1 MQDVAAEAGMSPGNL
16 YRYFPS
22 KDALVAGLCER
33 DRARPEPGIHRAAAT
48 PAAISSLP
56 SVPLA
61 SSTSKTANAG
71 KARLC
76 LEIWAE
82 ATRNPAIAALQA
94 DFDRTLEEQLAAA
107 FERAKAAG
115 RVNPAVNARAVASI
129 VGKLG
134 DGLFVRRAVAAD
146 FDPDREVGEV
156 FAVIEALLEG
166 TIVFPAAADGQE
178 RQHDVEPH
186 YSPCCLSLPRALW
199 IGSGCSAHR
208 RRRGRIRRAPA
219 GPPSRRPASR
229 LPCCRC
235 ARKCMCKTV
244 TLSGRT
250 EADNR
255 ASAVARTT
263 GSIVSLKVRRGSQ
276 VKQGDVLAVLSDEAR
291 EAQVAE
297 AAAMVAQAPDRPRHQ
312 ARS

>member
-1 MQDVAAEAGMSPGNL
+1 MQEIKSKIGDVSVADRRAQILDAAERSFCRSGFHRATMQDVAAEAGMSPGNL

-33 DRARPEPGIHRAAAT
+33 DRLGLSQEFTALGAAGGDFLAAFRA
-48 PAAISSLP
+48 LG
-56 SVPLA
+56 
-61 SSTSKTANAG
+61 KKHFEDANAG

-107 FERAKAAG
+107 FRARQGG
-115 RVNPAVNARAVASI
+115 RARSIPRSTRRAVASI

-166 TIVFPAAADGQE
+166 TIAFPAAADGQE
-178 RQHDVEPH
+178 RQ
-186 YSPCCLSLPRALW
+186 
-199 IGSGCSAHR
+199 
-208 RRRGRIRRAPA
+208 
-219 GPPSRRPASR
+219 
-229 LPCCRC
+229 
-235 ARKCMCKTV
+235 
-244 TLSGRT
+244 
-250 EADNR
+250 
-255 ASAVARTT
+255 
-263 GSIVSLKVRRGSQ
+263 Q
-276 VKQGDVLAVLSDEAR
+276 
-291 EAQVAE
+291 
-297 AAAMVAQAPDRPRHQ
+297 
-312 ARS
+312 

>member
-1 MQDVAAEAGMSPGNL
+1 MQEIKSKIGDVSVADRRAQILDAAERSFCHRGFHRATMQDVAAEAGMSPGNL

-33 DRARPEPGIHRAAAT
+33 DRLGLSQEFTALGAAGGDFL
-48 PAAISSLP
+48 AAFHALGKKHFED
-56 SVPLA
+56 
-61 SSTSKTANAG
+61 TNAG

-178 RQHDVEPH
+178 RQ
-186 YSPCCLSLPRALW
+186 
-199 IGSGCSAHR
+199 
-208 RRRGRIRRAPA
+208 
-219 GPPSRRPASR
+219 
-229 LPCCRC
+229 
-235 ARKCMCKTV
+235 
-244 TLSGRT
+244 
-250 EADNR
+250 
-255 ASAVARTT
+255 
-263 GSIVSLKVRRGSQ
+263 Q
-276 VKQGDVLAVLSDEAR
+276 
-291 EAQVAE
+291 
-297 AAAMVAQAPDRPRHQ
+297 
-312 ARS
+312 

>member
-1 MQDVAAEAGMSPGNL
+1 MQEIKSKIGDVSVADRRAQILDAAERSFCRSGFHRATMQDVAAEAGMSPGNL

-33 DRARPEPGIHRAAAT
+33 DRLGLSQEFTALGAAGGDFL
-48 PAAISSLP
+48 AAFHSLGKKHFED
-56 SVPLA
+56 
-61 SSTSKTANAG
+61 TKAG

-76 LEIWAE
+76 REIGAE

-134 DGLFVRRAVAAD
+134 DGLFVRREVAAD

-178 RQHDVEPH
+178 RQ
-186 YSPCCLSLPRALW
+186 
-199 IGSGCSAHR
+199 
-208 RRRGRIRRAPA
+208 
-219 GPPSRRPASR
+219 
-229 LPCCRC
+229 
-235 ARKCMCKTV
+235 
-244 TLSGRT
+244 
-250 EADNR
+250 
-255 ASAVARTT
+255 
-263 GSIVSLKVRRGSQ
+263 Q
-276 VKQGDVLAVLSDEAR
+276 
-291 EAQVAE
+291 
-297 AAAMVAQAPDRPRHQ
+297 
-312 ARS
+312 

>member
-1 MQDVAAEAGMSPGNL
+1 MQEIKSKIGDVSVADRRAQILDAAERSFCRSGFHRATMQDVAAEAGMSPGNL

-33 DRARPEPGIHRAAAT
+33 DRLGLSQEFTALGAAGGDFL
-48 PAAISSLP
+48 AAFHALGKKHFED
-56 SVPLA
+56 
-61 SSTSKTANAG
+61 TNAG

-178 RQHDVEPH
+178 Q
-186 YSPCCLSLPRALW
+186 
-199 IGSGCSAHR
+199 
-208 RRRGRIRRAPA
+208 
-219 GPPSRRPASR
+219 
-229 LPCCRC
+229 
-235 ARKCMCKTV
+235 
-244 TLSGRT
+244 
-250 EADNR
+250 
-255 ASAVARTT
+255 
-263 GSIVSLKVRRGSQ
+263 Q
-276 VKQGDVLAVLSDEAR
+276 Q
-291 EAQVAE
+291 
-297 AAAMVAQAPDRPRHQ
+297 
-312 ARS
+312 